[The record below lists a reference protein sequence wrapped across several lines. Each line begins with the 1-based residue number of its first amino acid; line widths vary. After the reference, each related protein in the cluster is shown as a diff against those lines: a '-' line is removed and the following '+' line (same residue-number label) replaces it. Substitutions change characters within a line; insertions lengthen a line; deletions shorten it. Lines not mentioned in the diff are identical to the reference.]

1 MVEIARHQIGAA
13 EQERA
18 PASRVED
25 VEAAVLEEPA
35 EDAAHADGLAEAR
48 HARTKR
54 ADAAR
59 DDVDLRALLSCA
71 VQLLDEL
78 LVSQVVGKDVPVE
91 PLVELVELRG
101 QNPSV
106 VVEPGQLPVEQTRVV
121 RLESRSGAS
130 HGTSFLMRRS
140 QWVTDL

>member
-1 MVEIARHQIGAA
+1 MVEIAGHQIGAA

-59 DDVDLRALLSCA
+59 DDVDLRALLRCA

-78 LVSQVVGKDVPVE
+78 LVG
-91 PLVELVELRG
+91 
-101 QNPSV
+101 
-106 VVEPGQLPVEQTRVV
+106 
-121 RLESRSGAS
+121 
-130 HGTSFLMRRS
+130 
-140 QWVTDL
+140 